1 VPLQL
6 LKLQSKRLH
15 AGLIYTIYRAS
26 WIILASSVLFEIWS
40 YGAVSVGESGG
51 QSNWRKLV
59 QRQREGSCYMKAD
72 ERGGFFVTDWLQQH

>member
-15 AGLIYTIYRAS
+15 AGLIYIIYTAS